1 MKTDMIELININKS
15 EPSTTAGAMQDLQLI
30 SSFFISSRSTQPFL
44 IKNNNDM
51 ITPHVCTAIFIFSK
65 KFFFCSHSIIVR
77 KIEQVG
83 YFYILQK
90 IVYAFTEH
98 NLQKREK

>member
-1 MKTDMIELININKS
+1 MS
-15 EPSTTAGAMQDLQLI
+15 VQQLL
-30 SSFFISSRSTQPFL
+30 FFQ
-44 IKNNNDM
+44 K
-51 ITPHVCTAIFIFSK
+51 V
-65 KFFFCSHSIIVR
+65 FFCSHSIIVR

-98 NLQKREK
+98 NLQKKGKNEKVMNMSLQ